1 MNVLHKSINK
11 LQLKNKG
18 KICKFKKNFCSHLEY
33 LEKTPITVK
42 LWERRKEHHL
52 KASKTA
58 SSSENSVKKPSDSRV
73 DVLYDFQ
80 GDKGLKET
88 YIDGFGNV
96 LMGRLLEDLD
106 ALAGNVAFFHC
117 DDGNPESPG
126 VSLVTAAVE
135 RMKFESSGISIN
147 KNLVLTGQVVYKGS
161 SSLDVLIEAHS
172 TDCKDQENPE
182 KVEMLDPLND
192 STRLLQSVFTYVAR
206 DKATGKAAKII
217 NLDIDG
223 CSKHEINFHKV
234 REDEANYRRKVRK
247 GEAVTD
253 YLKSLDQQLRWLM
266 LERGKSMQDMPALHT
281 HNQVVLQ
288 QTTALENSF
297 ICEPQKSNTG
307 GRVFG
312 GFLIN
317 RAYML
322 AQANAYLF
330 SGKPATLTMVDKITF
345 RRPVEISDL
354 IRLRSRIT
362 YCSKENPFRMVVM
375 VTCDIARPESG
386 VSYQSNK
393 FTFVFTSNDEVGD
406 ESIKTVLPL
415 NRMEAESAFHGAC
428 NVLGI
433 DPETIKEEYK
443 N

>member
-1 MNVLHKSINK
+1 MNIFNKSLNR
-11 LQLKNKG
+11 LQLN
-18 KICKFKKNFCSHLEY
+18 CKPNVFRFSSSLSY
-33 LEKTPITVK
+33 LEKTPITIK
-42 LWERRKEHHL
+42 LWEKRKEHDKKTSKMPL
-52 KASKTA
+52 LSKNSSKTP
-58 SSSENSVKKPSDSRV
+58 NDSRV
-73 DVLYDFQ
+73 DVLYNFN
-80 GDKGLKET
+80 GEEGLKET

-117 DDGNPESPG
+117 DDGNPETPG

-135 RMKFESSGISIN
+135 RMKFEASGISVH

-172 TDCKDQENPE
+172 TDCTDQENPE
-182 KVEMLDPLND
+182 KIDLLNPLKSD
-192 STRLLQSVFTYVAR
+192 TRLLQSVFTYVAR
-206 DKATGKAAKII
+206 DKSTGKAAKVID
-217 NLDIDG
+217 LDMNN
-223 CSKHEINFHKV
+223 CTKYEKMFYKE
-234 REDEANYRRKVRK
+234 RENEADYRKKIRK

-253 YLKSLDQQLRWLM
+253 YLKTLDQRLRWLM

-288 QTTALENSF
+288 QTTAIENSF

-307 GRVFG
+307 GKVFG

-317 RAYML
+317 RAFML

-362 YCSKENPFRMVVM
+362 YCSKEDPYRMVVM
-375 VTCDIARPESG
+375 VTCDVARPENG
-386 VSYQSNK
+386 ISYQSNK
-393 FTFVFTSNDEVGD
+393 FTFVFTSNDKEIGG
-406 ESIKTVLPL
+406 EQIKTVLPL

-428 NVLGI
+428 NVLGL
-433 DPETIKEEYK
+433 DPETVKEEYK